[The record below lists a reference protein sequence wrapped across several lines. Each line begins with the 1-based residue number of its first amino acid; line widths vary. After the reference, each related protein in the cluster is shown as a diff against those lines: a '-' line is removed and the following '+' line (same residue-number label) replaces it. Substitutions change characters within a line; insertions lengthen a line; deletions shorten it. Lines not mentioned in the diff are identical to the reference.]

1 LVYKTFFLTAASAKI
16 VTHLQVMQ
24 HKYRLYKITNGSK
37 KSILQRFVNSCHIFG
52 EQEKLI

>member
-1 LVYKTFFLTAASAKI
+1 